1 MPHKEFS
8 DEFSGRTA
16 LVTGAARGLGKAI
29 AGVLLEQGARVV
41 AADLLED
48 ALDKTAAE
56 LSEKAP
62 GSVWKRVLDVRD
74 EKAVQGLFEWASR
87 DDTIGT
93 IDVLV
98 NNAGVC
104 YAHPFIEQDEAAYE
118 DTFAVN
124 VYGVL
129 TVSRIFAS
137 YLIARKQ
144 GGNIVNLSSNAYRR
158 PYAYF
163 VEYNASKAAVANITH
178 TLSQELAPYG
188 INVNAVAPGAAD
200 THMLRYSMERTI
212 ALDGGGVD
220 VEECRKTWGPRQLRR
235 LVDPRE
241 VGLVAAFLASE
252 RARIVR
258 GQTIFVDGGDTAL

>member
-1 MPHKEFS
+1 MPH
-8 DEFSGRTA
+8 DEFAGRTA
-16 LVTGAARGLGKAI
+16 LVTGGARGLGKAI
-29 AGVLLEQGARVV
+29 AEVLLDQGAHVVV
-41 AADLLED
+41 ADVLED
-48 ALDKTAAE
+48 ALNETAAE
-56 LSEKAP
+56 LSERAP
-62 GSVWKRVLDVRD
+62 GRVRGHVLDVRD
-74 EKAVQGLFEWASR
+74 ESAVRELFECSGAA
-87 DDTIGT
+87 

-104 YAHPFIEQDEAAYE
+104 RAHPFIEEDKAAYE
-118 DTFAVN
+118 DIFAVN

-200 THMLRYSMERTI
+200 THMLRYSMEQTI
-212 ALDGGGVD
+212 ALGGGNFN
-220 VEECRKTWGPRQLRR
+220 VEDCRKTWGPRQLRR
-235 LVDPRE
+235 LVEPRE

-252 RARIVR
+252 RARIIR

>member
-1 MPHKEFS
+1 MPRKES
-8 DEFSGRTA
+8 TGEFSGRTA
-16 LVTGAARGLGKAI
+16 LVTGGARGLGRAI
-29 AGVLLEQGARVV
+29 AGVLLEQGARVIV
-41 AADLLED
+41 ADTLED
-48 ALDKTAAE
+48 TLDKTAAE
-56 LSEKAP
+56 LSEEAP
-62 GSVWKRVLDVRD
+62 GRVRKRVLDVRD
-74 EKAVQGLFEWASR
+74 EKAVQALFEWASP
-87 DDTIGT
+87 DAAT

-104 YAHPFIEQDEAAYE
+104 YAHPFIEQDKTAYE

-129 TVSRIFAS
+129 SVSRIFAS

-158 PYAYF
+158 PYANF

-200 THMLRYSMERTI
+200 TGMLRYSMERTI
-212 ALDGGGVD
+212 ALGGGGLD

-235 LVDPRE
+235 LVDPSE
-241 VGLVAAFLASE
+241 VGLVVAFLASE